1 MRTKLFI
8 YLYLVLTILLVSIE
22 SRAEYGDVVLNTY
35 AEASGMKPVIFPHW
49 FHRIRFTC
57 KVCHA
62 DLGFKMKAG
71 GNNIKMMDIM
81 EGQFCGNCHSGEIAW
96 GIENCDL
103 CHSGKASMGTRVE
116 RSSLQK
122 LLNVNL
128 DSTTKKQAE

>member
-1 MRTKLFI
+1 MRAKIIVYIFFM
-8 YLYLVLTILLVSIE
+8 LTALLTSIE
-22 SRAEYGDVVLNTY
+22 SKAEYGDVVLNTY

-57 KVCHA
+57 KVCHS

-71 GNNIKMMDIM
+71 ANNIKMMEIM
-81 EGQFCGNCHSGEIAW
+81 EGQYCGNCHNGEVAW

-103 CHSGKASMGTRVE
+103 CHSGRTDVMTRVE

-122 LLNVNL
+122 LLNVDLNPNQ
-128 DSTTKKQAE
+128 KAE